1 MCHFEGFPRNLSLVG
16 PSCMKLHHHPIFGVV
31 CTAMHEILRAL
42 RKSSGGSLSDETLC
56 TPVALGPLSS
66 LPRDGG
72 DVRGGSFLVAAL
84 PRHDA

>member
-1 MCHFEGFPRNLSLVG
+1 
-16 PSCMKLHHHPIFGVV
+16 MKLHHHPIFGVV
-31 CTAMHEILRAL
+31 CIAIQNLRAL
-42 RKSSGGSLSDETLC
+42 RKFSGGSLSDETLC
-56 TPVALGPLSS
+56 TPVAPGPLSS